1 MSGSRRPL
9 TQPKGI
15 MRFTTFL
22 TALAATAAFLFIS
35 PRPARAADRDWVE
48 LGSRKVDFKGEHD
61 IIEVGKSEGKFT
73 KLRFKVEDG
82 DLRMEKIK
90 VTFAN
95 GEKFE
100 PETKAEF
107 KEGSRSHE
115 IDLPGSARTIKKID
129 FDYRSERK
137 REPATIVVYGKE
149 K

>member
-1 MSGSRRPL
+1 
-9 TQPKGI
+9 
-15 MRFTTFL
+15 MRTATFL
-22 TALAATAAFLFIS
+22 TTLAATAAFVFIS
-35 PRPARAADRDWVE
+35 PRPARAADDWVE

-61 IIEVGKSEGKFT
+61 TIEVGKSEGKFT
-73 KLRFKVEDG
+73 KLRLKVEDG
-82 DLRMEKIK
+82 DLIMEKIR

-100 PETKAEF
+100 PETRADF

-115 IDLPGSARTIKKID
+115 FDLPGKARTIKKID

-137 REPATIVVYGKE
+137 RDKATIIVYGKE

>member
-1 MSGSRRPL
+1 
-9 TQPKGI
+9 
-15 MRFTTFL
+15 MRLTTFI
-22 TALAATAAFLFIS
+22 ASLAALAAFLFIS
-35 PRPARAADRDWVE
+35 PRPSRAAADDWVE
-48 LGSRKVDFKGEHD
+48 LGSRKVDFKGQHD
-61 IIEVGKSEGKFT
+61 TIDVGKSEGKFT
-73 KLRFKVEDG
+73 KLRFKVEDA

-100 PETKAEF
+100 PETAADF

-115 IDLPGSARTIKKID
+115 IDLPGNARSIKKID
-129 FDYRSERK
+129 FDYRSERR

>member
-1 MSGSRRPL
+1 MRL
-9 TQPKGI
+9 TTLLI
-15 MRFTTFL
+15 
-22 TALAATAAFLFIS
+22 ALAATAAFCFVS
-35 PRPARAADRDWVE
+35 PRPVRAAEKDWVE

-61 IIEVGKSEGKFT
+61 TIEVGKSEGKFT
-73 KLRFKVEDG
+73 KLRLKVEDG

-100 PETKAEF
+100 PDTRAEF

-115 IDLPGSARTIKKID
+115 IDLPGNARAIKKID
-129 FDYRSERK
+129 FDYRSERR

>member
-1 MSGSRRPL
+1 
-9 TQPKGI
+9 
-15 MRFTTFL
+15 MRTTTLL
-22 TALAATAAFLFIS
+22 TASAAFAAFLFIS
-35 PRPARAADRDWVE
+35 PRPARAADDWVE
-48 LGSRKVDFKGEHD
+48 LGSRKVDFKGQHD
-61 IIEVGKSEGKFT
+61 TIDVGKSEGKFT
-73 KLRFKVEDG
+73 KLRFKVEDA

-100 PETKAEF
+100 PETSADF

-115 IDLPGSARTIKKID
+115 IDLPGNARTIKKID
-129 FDYRSERK
+129 FDYRSERR